1 MRCQIC
7 DSITDNFDKNPLTG
21 KFESICDKCKKKLF
35 QDRRRYFDITQEDLK
50 QFIDKDV
57 MNDNGGFDEGA

>member
-7 DSITDNFDKNPLTG
+7 NSETDNFEKNKITG
-21 KFESICDKCKKKLF
+21 VFESICDKCKKKLF

-50 QFIDKDV
+50 QFIDKEV
-57 MNDNGGFDEGA
+57 MNDDGGFDEGA

>member
-7 DSITDNFDKNPLTG
+7 NSETDNFEKNKITG
-21 KFESICDKCKKKLF
+21 QFESICDRCKKKLF

-57 MNDNGGFDEGA
+57 VNDNGGFDEGA

>member
-7 DSITDNFDKNPLTG
+7 NSETENFERNKLTG
-21 KFESICDKCKKKLF
+21 VFESICDKCKKKLF

-50 QFIDKDV
+50 QFIDLPKQ
-57 MNDNGGFDEGA
+57 NDNNDYNEGA